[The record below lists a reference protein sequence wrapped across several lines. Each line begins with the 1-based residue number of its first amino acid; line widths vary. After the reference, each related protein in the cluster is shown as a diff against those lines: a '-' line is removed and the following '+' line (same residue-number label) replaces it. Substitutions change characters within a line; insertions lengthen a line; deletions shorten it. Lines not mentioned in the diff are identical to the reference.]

1 MHNFCGNTIQE
12 FILNLIITAH
22 TAKLELGGLNVLIQ
36 TGNPE
41 GRLVEATTKITPVI
55 GVEIFGTTRVPAASN
70 STNLRLFE
78 TFDSS
83 FGFYVHDFL
92 AKLINGL
99 QSTSNLSD
107 FKLKCIKA
115 FVGY

>member
-1 MHNFCGNTIQE
+1 MDSNWKSRGKAGRGNNQNYASDSGID
-12 FILNLIITAH
+12 
-22 TAKLELGGLNVLIQ
+22 
-36 TGNPE
+36 
-41 GRLVEATTKITPVI
+41 
-55 GVEIFGTTRVPAASN
+55 FGTTRVPAASN
-70 STNLRLFE
+70 SANLRLFE

-92 AKLINGL
+92 AKPINGL